1 MKTLNLLNSLD
12 FTSIAKR
19 HKLNINQIKYIY
31 KLYYII
37 IRDKMSEFVNNAD
50 CNATK
55 EEINYS
61 ETAFNLRYL
70 GVYYLS
76 HKLLKRKKN
85 ENK

>member
-1 MKTLNLLNSLD
+1 
-12 FTSIAKR
+12 
-19 HKLNINQIKYIY
+19 
-31 KLYYII
+31 
-37 IRDKMSEFVNNAD
+37 MSELVNNAD

-61 ETAFNLRYL
+61 KTAFNLRYL